1 MGYRDS
7 YMRKLL
13 IGAIGALAAGLP
25 AISTPASSQEQ
36 APTSSGEI
44 QVMGAPRGTVWL
56 LIRDGYLATPA
67 FEKFEMQS
75 FEQCE
80 MQGAVFM
87 SSKRLYRSSERRGF
101 ECIEGK

>member
-1 MGYRDS
+1 MGYRLTH
-7 YMRKLL
+7 MRKLL
-13 IGAIGALAAGLP
+13 IGAIAAVAAALP
-25 AISTPASSQEQ
+25 VMPSPASSQEG
-36 APTSSGEI
+36 APVSSGEI
-44 QVMGAPRGTVWL
+44 QVMGAPKGTVWL